1 MILFFILF
9 LIIGAIIY
17 YWIKG
22 FYIEQ
27 TKESLLN
34 NIDLISFELQKDTNL
49 DLLAKHIKDT
59 LHTRLTVISNDGVV
73 IAESHKDK
81 TKMDNHKYRDEIM
94 QASKEKFG
102 YKIRHSHTLNK
113 DLLYVAKK
121 YNINKTFIYIRLAKE
136 LVSIDHQIIS
146 LGVKILLVLIIFFF
160 IIFFITYKI
169 SKEIESETQKIV
181 NFLNSLVKK
190 RKLTY
195 INSDFSVEFFKITK
209 HLSKISQILTKK
221 DKQKAK
227 YTKKLQISNKQK
239 DDIISAISH
248 EFKNPIAVINGYC
261 QTLLDDE
268 DINKNIR
275 KKFLEKIYKNGDK
288 LSSLIDTL
296 RLSIKL
302 DSGQQQTNFT
312 TINLYN
318 LLYESIENMKI
329 NYNKRETIIKG
340 DKNITIKVDPTL
352 FEVVINNLIENAYKY
367 SEDEVII
374 NFNQNRVDI
383 IDSGIGISSKNL
395 ENITEKFY
403 RVGSNNWNNSLGLGL
418 FIVNNII
425 TLHNFKLEIK
435 SQENKGSTF
444 SIIF

>member
-146 LGVKILLVLIIFFF
+146 LGVKILLILIIFFF